1 MYSLLC
7 VNRLQHKIH
16 VLYNQRSKWSLLAF
30 LGNECKRNIYW
41 WICNGY
47 RHSYGGFSMKSQ
59 KSHNRQGVGMN
70 LYMHPF
76 DFSEKW
82 KFIVT
87 PLLGEGGKNVM
98 GVWGW
103 SKGMCLYIC
112 FHIKA
117 YLVANWIWS
126 NFRKVKI
133 HRNPLL
139 GGGGGVKNVIK
150 GVGCARLCAWK
161 KSKSKHI

>member
-1 MYSLLC
+1 
-7 VNRLQHKIH
+7 
-16 VLYNQRSKWSLLAF
+16 
-30 LGNECKRNIYW
+30 
-41 WICNGY
+41 
-47 RHSYGGFSMKSQ
+47 
-59 KSHNRQGVGMN
+59 MN

-103 SKGMCLYIC
+103 SQGMCLYIC

-139 GGGGGVKNVIK
+139 GGRGGQKCYK
-150 GVGCARLCAWK
+150 GCRLCQAMCLK
-161 KSKSKHI
+161 KIQIKAYLAVHLMLIKFPPYTPTLQAPLGNQFTCATPISFMVHMIVDTLRISNVPKSAYRYFH